1 MAGSGQPSAPIA
13 HVPVVLGVFRRLEVA
28 PVPDRRIPPHPAP
41 GRSWGRGGEASVL
54 AMLDGPQARYKV
66 GPRLDERGMGVLLPP
81 GFTRAALHDD
91 RFGPL
96 LDALC
101 AAPLTRLLSALALNA
116 LAVSAIPPPWLPQ
129 DTPTIALDGA

>member
-1 MAGSGQPSAPIA
+1 MLDRLLPS
-13 HVPVVLGVFRRLEVA
+13 
-28 PVPDRRIPPHPAP
+28 HPAH
-41 GRSWGRGGEASVL
+41 GRSCGRGGAALVL
-54 AMLDGPQARYKV
+54 AMLEGHQARDKV
-66 GPRLDERGMGVLLPP
+66 GSRLDERGMGALWPP

-91 RFGPL
+91 RFGHR